1 MVHTHSDV
9 DKSNSSYYGTS
20 GLYLLS
26 ADGEVSAAVPQ
37 SKEGQIHE
45 VQWSP
50 KGDRYAPHTWDGMC
64 SDVTWH
70 QMTYCND
77 MT

>member
-1 MVHTHSDV
+1 MNSSPSLGDALLVHTHSDV

-26 ADGEVSAAVPQ
+26 ADGSVSAAVPQ

-50 KGDRYAPHTWDGMC
+50 KGDR
-64 SDVTWH
+64 
-70 QMTYCND
+70 
-77 MT
+77 